1 MNSCMDE
8 LTKIVDGFKGAVA
21 KQLHRHD
28 EDIAGIQ
35 QGHVALGNAVT
46 KVQENQANLH
56 EDTEML
62 HQHTA

>member
-1 MNSCMDE
+1 MNSGMDE
-8 LTKIVDGFKGAVA
+8 LAKTVNSFKGEVA

-28 EDIAGIQ
+28 ENIAGIQ
-35 QGHVALGNAVT
+35 QGHIALGNAVT

-62 HQHTA
+62 HQYTD